1 MSTKKKKAGGLGR
14 TLLICDPTCVLP
26 YGHTVP
32 ALNHFRKD
40 LGGDFDA
47 VHCLAS
53 TGLPKEVAAE
63 FGFDRRFTFLYNRYI
78 PIMSPA
84 QSNQIV
90 NQHPAFDDD
99 YADPFERVATYDA
112 AGTLAD
118 YKITSDDV
126 IFFPGADFYG
136 VIGFLNALA
145 DAPQTE
151 RPTVYIRLIGVLEGS
166 SPYYDDGTAQ
176 FFKRV
181 RAASEG
187 GLDIR
192 LSAETPEYA
201 DLISG
206 LTGLT
211 TFVTPYPETSEQVP
225 LPDGDDFTVLCA
237 GSARLDKGFLDLFGI
252 ARESLANPPKKLGLK
267 FVTQTLPLKGHE
279 QWDSYTSQL
288 YALRGVTLLDP
299 VITSEKMHDLYRD
312 SDIVLLPYARDV
324 YRLRGSA
331 VMMEAASVGRLCITL
346 RGTAFAR
353 QVEYYGLGDLVDEPS
368 QMPAAIR
375 RLANGGREEMAERI
389 RQARARFYLDVRCSY
404 ENWFRSERG

>member
-1 MSTKKKKAGGLGR
+1 MTTKKKAGGLGR

-32 ALNHFRKD
+32 ALNHFRTD
-40 LGGDFDA
+40 LAPGFDA

-53 TGLPKEVAAE
+53 TGLPENIATQ

-78 PIMSPA
+78 PIMSSG

-90 NQHPAFDDD
+90 NQHPAYNDD
-99 YADPFERVATYDA
+99 YADPFERIATFDA
-112 AGTLAD
+112 RQTLAD
-118 YKITSDDV
+118 YKMTADDV

-145 DAPQTE
+145 DKPKAQC
-151 RPTVYIRLIGVLEGS
+151 PTIYIRLIGVLES
-166 SPYYDDGTAQ
+166 ATPYNDDGLSA

-181 RAASEG
+181 RAASKA

-201 DLISG
+201 DLTSSQ
-206 LTGLT
+206 TGIT
-211 TFVTPYPETSEQVP
+211 TLLTPYPETSKQIP
-225 LPDGDDFTVLCA
+225 LPTGDDFNVLCA
-237 GSARLDKGFLDLFGI
+237 GSARLDKGFLDLFMI
-252 ARESLANPPKKLGLK
+252 ARESMANPPKKMGLK

-279 QWDSYTSQL
+279 SWDAYTSQL
-288 YALRGVTLLDP
+288 YALRDVTLLDP
-299 VITSEKMHDLYRD
+299 VITTEKMQSLYKD
-312 SDIVLLPYARDV
+312 CDIVLLPYARDV
-324 YRLRGSA
+324 YKLRGSA
-331 VMMEAASVGRLCITL
+331 VMMEAASVGRLCVTL

-353 QVEYYGLGDLVDEPS
+353 QVEYYGLGDLVDDVS

-375 RLANGGREEMAERI
+375 RLANAGRDEMAERI
-389 RQARARFYLDVRCSY
+389 RQARTRFYLDVGSAY
-404 ENWFRSERG
+404 EKWFRPERG